1 MNDNEHNFH
10 ELYYDEGNYRC
21 RSEAYEIQV
30 DDTYLSE
37 ENPYIKSLLE
47 SANLKI
53 MQPKMV
59 KKEYE
64 ERKELGL
71 FNLFFSPD
79 LTQGIFSWT
88 KKIGSQRIILS
99 YNGFVTFLSWNRNCY
114 EFDEM

>member
-88 KKIGSQRIILS
+88 KK
-99 YNGFVTFLSWNRNCY
+99 NWKPKDHTFLQWICY
-114 EFDEM
+114 ILILESKLL